1 MKWLSVREASELL
14 RIKERAVRKAAQQEK
29 YDSQYVND
37 GNRGGIAGGQKLQIA
52 LESLPEE
59 AQKKY
64 WDRLDA
70 ARHAEYFEFMARTTE
85 NQRNTAD
92 RRAWIVKRFGGNG
105 IYLPYFEAISR
116 RARNRRIVS
125 DRNAGMSCKQLSI
138 KYHLTAVQILN
149 ILNTA
154 KDSNKEAKHQ

>member
-1 MKWLSVREASELL
+1 MNLNNIQYDDLTDVQ
-14 RIKERAVRKAAQQEK
+14 KE
-29 YDSQYVND
+29 
-37 GNRGGIAGGQKLQIA
+37 IADTIGMEGLIA
-52 LESLPEE
+52 L
-59 AQKKY
+59 
-64 WDRLDA
+64 
-70 ARHAEYFEFMARTTE
+70 
-85 NQRNTAD
+85 
-92 RRAWIVKRFGGNG
+92 VKRFGGNG